1 MSLLG
6 TYVGNVA
13 EAANVALT
21 NTTKTDIVTATDD
34 SLTAASV
41 SFANNSAGT
50 VNCFVYWYQART
62 TTEFLIWVGAV
73 PTKTTLGPTDV
84 PIRLR
89 DGDKIRAIGDAN
101 VSVTVI
107 SMLNFALS
115 R

>member
-1 MSLLG
+1 MSVLG

-13 EAANVALT
+13 EAVSVALSGT
-21 NTTKTDIVTATDD
+21 GKTDIVTATDD

-41 SFANNSAGT
+41 SFANDTAGT
-50 VNCFVYWYQART
+50 VNCYVYWYQART
-62 TTEFLIWVGAV
+62 STEFLIWVGQV
-73 PTKTTLGPTDV
+73 LTKTTDGPTDI

-89 DGDKIRAIGDAN
+89 DGDKIRAIGAAS

-107 SMLNFALS
+107 SMLNFAMS